1 MEKIYAVKLKQQ
13 DNIQILNFTL
23 QLEQANAIVRQV
35 LSGNPQLK
43 VEDIWVDEFIYQ
55 KSIKILDNAE

>member
-23 QLEQANAIVRQV
+23 QLEQALLVQISM
-35 LSGNPQLK
+35 L
-43 VEDIWVDEFIYQ
+43 VE
-55 KSIKILDNAE
+55 LDYLIGS